1 MKCAICSIGNKEL
14 LQEIEYLLEVNDG
27 MLHNKDKVELIEKY
41 PAYKEAINKITDQDC
56 NMHWNFHQSV
66 DRPIEIFGNVN
77 TEKSEG
83 SAEKPTVSSLTA
95 DIAKDEATIL
105 YEVLNAQ
112 AATFRCLDRK
122 IKRAI
127 EKADTDDDGMSQI
140 IVNPNTVNMYNE
152 VASSIRQT
160 TREIRE
166 MNKELNGKGEDP
178 LAGIKALAVALTA
191 SRPTS
196 SSDPSAKEGEPE
208 GDMSTKEFDD

>member
-14 LQEIEYLLEVNDG
+14 LQEIEYLLEVNNG
-27 MLHNKDKVELIEKY
+27 TLHNKDKIDLIEKY
-41 PAYKEAINKITDQDC
+41 PAFKAAIEKITDQDC
-56 NMHWNFHQSV
+56 SMHWNFHQSV
-66 DRPIEIFGNVN
+66 DRPVEIFGQP
-77 TEKSEG
+77 KSTSEENPE
-83 SAEKPTVSSLTA
+83 EKPSVSSLTA

-122 IKRAI
+122 MKRAI
-127 EKADTDDDGMSQI
+127 EKAGSDEEGMSQI
-140 IVNPNTVNMYNE
+140 IINPNTVTMYNE
-152 VASSIRQT
+152 MASSIRGT
-160 TREIRE
+160 VREIRE

-191 SRPTS
+191 SRPAS
-196 SSDPSAKEGEPE
+196 SSVPPEGNSEPE

>member
-14 LQEIEYLLEVNDG
+14 LQEIEYLLEVNSG
-27 MLHNKDKVELIEKY
+27 MLHAKDRSNLIEEY
-41 PAYKEAINKITDQDC
+41 PAYKEAIEKISDQDC

-66 DRPIEIFGNVN
+66 DRPIEIFGNA
-77 TEKSEG
+77 TSDPEKPE
-83 SAEKPTVSSLTA
+83 ENPTVSSLTA

-122 IKRAI
+122 MKRAI

-152 VASSIRQT
+152 ITSSIRGT
-160 TREIRE
+160 VRELRDL
-166 MNKELNGKGEDP
+166 NKELNGKGEDP
-178 LAGIKALAVALTA
+178 LAGIKALATALTIG
-191 SRPTS
+191 
-196 SSDPSAKEGEPE
+196 SAPKVEGEQPE
-208 GDMSTKEFDD
+208 DMSTKEFDD